1 MAISSSTPDLLL
13 IARRRHAAASHFLL
27 MSASEYS
34 SRGRPGLT
42 RSMGEEV
49 VYVHGLW
56 MSGGES
62 LLLRRRLAREFGVDG
77 HPFRSR
83 AGASTMTEITS
94 RLQKFVR
101 ELKATRLHFVGH
113 SLGGLV
119 IYRFLERYP
128 QQPPGRVVF
137 LGTPSVASRPAVQAS
152 HIRLVASLM
161 GRSVADAL
169 LRPRAG
175 GWGADRDCG

>member
-1 MAISSSTPDLLL
+1 MSSSTPDL
-13 IARRRHAAASHFLL
+13 FLTGVPTTCFGL
-27 MSASEYS
+27 PFLANV
-34 SRGRPGLT
+34 GLGTQFPHRPGLT
-42 RSMGEEV
+42 RTMAEEV

-62 LLLRRRLAREFGVDG
+62 LLLRRRLSREFGMEV
-77 HPFRSR
+77 HPFRY
-83 AGASTMTEITS
+83 AAAASTMTEITS
-94 RLQKFVR
+94 RLQRFVR
-101 ELKATRLHFVGH
+101 ELKASRLHFVGH

-137 LGTPSVASRPAVQAS
+137 LGTPSVASRAAVQAG

-161 GRSVADAL
+161 GRSVADGL
-169 LRPRAG
+169 FGAG
-175 GWGADRDCG
+175 GARWAG

>member
-62 LLLRRRLAREFGVDG
+62 LLLRRRLSREFGMDV
-77 HPFRSR
+77 HPFRY
-83 AGASTMTEITS
+83 AAAASTMTEITS

-101 ELKATRLHFVGH
+101 ELQASRLHFVGN
-113 SLGGLV
+113 SLEALG
-119 IYRFLERYP
+119 ISTFRERSP
-128 QQPPGRVVF
+128 
-137 LGTPSVASRPAVQAS
+137 
-152 HIRLVASLM
+152 
-161 GRSVADAL
+161 
-169 LRPRAG
+169 
-175 GWGADRDCG
+175 